1 MTSQG
6 YFFEIRDLLTQFVAA
21 FDNVVIKRYNKNREL
36 QNKIQVRYVYSPKE
50 RVMFD
55 LVNKAQNITIPVV
68 AVSIGSISRSND
80 RVFNKVPGFYFQ
92 RRSTDAES
100 YSTTTSYMRSPV
112 PIDIAVNMS
121 ILTKYQSDMD
131 QILSNFV
138 PYNNPYIILSWKIPT
153 DFNLTNLYEIRSEV
167 LWNGSIS
174 MSYPMDIT
182 ATAKYRVT
190 GDTSFIIKGWLFPA
204 APTEETKNIFQIDAN
219 FYNSS
224 GVTLESTYES
234 LSGQTFTY
242 PISTGLLDDVETVSL
257 TGLVL
262 SGFAANTYIAQS
274 VFRPNQLLL
283 TKYPFGIQ
291 DTEFLTTVD
300 HASVITFNPLLS
312 SNFYSTTLNTVT
324 AHIK

>member
-21 FDNVVIKRYNKNREL
+21 FDNVVIKRYNKNREVQSKL
-36 QNKIQVRYVYSPKE
+36 QVRYVYSPKE

-55 LVNKAQNITIPVV
+55 LVNKTQNITVPVV
-68 AVSIGSISRSND
+68 AVSIASISRASD

-92 RRSTDAES
+92 RRSTDTEP
-100 YSTTTSYMRSPV
+100 YGTTTSYMRTPV
-112 PIDIAVNMS
+112 PIDINVSMS

-131 QILSNFV
+131 QIISNFV

-167 LWNGSIS
+167 LWGGSIA
-174 MSYPMDIT
+174 MAYPIDI
-182 ATAKYRVT
+182 AANVKYRVT
-190 GDTSFIIKGWLFPA
+190 ADTTFTIKGWLFPA

-224 GVTLESTYES
+224 GVTLESTYDS
-234 LSGQTFTY
+234 LSGETFTY
-242 PISTGLLDDVETVSL
+242 PVSTGLLDDMETVSL
-257 TGLVL
+257 TGFVL

-274 VFRPNQLLL
+274 VFRPNQSLLI
-283 TKYPFGIQ
+283 KYPLGIQ
-291 DTEFLTTVD
+291 NTEFLTTAD
-300 HASVITFNPLLS
+300 YASISAFNPALS
-312 SNFYSTTLNTVT
+312 ANFNSTTQNTIT
-324 AHIK
+324 ARIK